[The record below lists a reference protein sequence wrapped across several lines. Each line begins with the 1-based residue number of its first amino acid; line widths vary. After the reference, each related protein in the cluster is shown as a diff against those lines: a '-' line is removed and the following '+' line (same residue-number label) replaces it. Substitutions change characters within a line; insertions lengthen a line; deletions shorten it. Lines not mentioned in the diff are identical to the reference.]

1 MALAYALD
9 QADGKP
15 LADEHILLGML
26 SVPDSVAARVL
37 AKLGVSLT
45 TAQGALTSSRE

>member
-9 QADGKP
+9 HAGGKP

-45 TAQGALTSSRE
+45 AAQAAPATRRE

>member
-9 QADGKP
+9 HAGEQP
-15 LADEHILLGML
+15 LGEQHVLLGML

-37 AKLGVSLT
+37 HELDVSLPA
-45 TAQGALTSSRE
+45 AQAALGMG